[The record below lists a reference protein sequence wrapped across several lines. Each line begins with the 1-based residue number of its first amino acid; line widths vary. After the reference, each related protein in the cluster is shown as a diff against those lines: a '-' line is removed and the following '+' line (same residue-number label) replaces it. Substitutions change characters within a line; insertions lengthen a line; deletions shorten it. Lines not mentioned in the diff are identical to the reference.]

1 MRIDKRLLLLPL
13 CLFALAG
20 CVTQQSKPSS
30 EGMYKPHPW
39 VDTAKIWRHPQV
51 TEEQIA
57 GYSQIEV
64 VGVEVD
70 RTGQFVGVTAA
81 DIAKVQSVFPKL
93 LNQKLNYNQ
102 TPNSSGKSVFNAG
115 EKLNVKVMLLDA
127 QRLEPGMTARDF
139 IPIRLIYKAGKEA
152 YNGIAGNEETIFVAG
167 IRLDL
172 YDGAS
177 DQMLLSIEDRLEG
190 DVETWSGNKR
200 DFHDIDELLQMW
212 ADRFQGNL
220 LKLRK
225 RANMIEE
232 RS

>member
-1 MRIDKRLLLLPL
+1 MHINKRLLLLPL
-13 CLFALAG
+13 CLLALAG
-20 CVTQQSKPSS
+20 CGVQQSKPSS

-51 TEEQIA
+51 TEEQLA
-57 GYSQIEV
+57 GYYQIEV

-70 RTGQFVGVTAA
+70 RRGEFVGVTAD
-81 DIAKVQSVFPKL
+81 DISKVQNFFPKL
-93 LNQKLNYNQ
+93 INQKLNYIQ
-102 TPNSSGKSVFNAG
+102 TSNSSGKSVLNVG
-115 EKLNVKVMLLDA
+115 EKLNVKVTLLDA

-190 DVETWSGNKR
+190 DVETWSGDQR
-200 DFHDIDELLQMW
+200 DFHDIDALLQMW
-212 ADRFQGNL
+212 ADRFQENL

-225 RANMIEE
+225 KANMVE
-232 RS
+232 